1 MRLAINK
8 ENTRKRIETS
18 LNERIKAIRRENI
31 SPQHLDKKEMRCI
44 INIREK

>member
-8 ENTRKRIETS
+8 ENTQKRIKTS
-18 LNERIKAIRRENI
+18 SNERIKTIRSENM
-31 SPQHLDKKEMRCI
+31 SSQHLDKKEMRCI